1 MKHRV
6 RILRWSSVAFVMAL
20 ALASTAWRVFSWHRD
35 RRELTTLAQVRQLS
49 PEEARLGLPVHVR
62 GVVTY
67 RDPERRFFFLQ
78 DDTGGI
84 LAETPTTRL
93 EAYQGQVLDV
103 HATTV
108 EGGLLPAILD
118 PSVREILP
126 PRTPVAARVPVSSL
140 DAGKEDYAYVQVCGT
155 VRSFSVPPNGEPVI
169 ELAGDGRRLTILPA
183 QNRGADTTALVDA
196 GICIRGVPLTA
207 TSASKRP
214 VRVQFY
220 VADLNDMSVVR
231 PAPPDPWAVPSRPLD
246 AIRQAVAG
254 SDARRVKVV
263 GTVAASHPGSDLLL
277 TSGTS
282 TLRVRTAQSN
292 SLLPGERV
300 EALGF
305 PALDGGSMV
314 LEDAVYR
321 RAAADAI
328 LGKPRVL
335 TTVASVLTLSRDE
348 ALTGFPVHL
357 RGVVAF
363 FDPAWVLLF
372 VQDRTGGIYVDMA
385 FHPGAFHLEPGQMVD
400 VEGVTGPS
408 VIARQV
414 YAAKVRVLGGKASLP
429 MSPPVPLED
438 LFAGNHDAQWIA
450 GEGTVQTVRRVGDQ
464 AFFTV
469 LTGAHRL
476 DLHVPVDRE
485 KRFTAA
491 LAGARVRFR
500 GTAGVLGDK
509 MRRMR
514 RVKIFVPGVE
524 DVQVMEAA
532 PADPFARPVQPMRD
546 LPEYGSQREL
556 AGQVRIEGV
565 LTLRQPTG
573 ELFVQDNSGAIR
585 VTTSLSAALRPGD
598 RLDIVGFSEPGD
610 RAATVHD
617 AVFRKLESGP
627 PPVPAVVT
635 AEELLSGRRDAELVR
650 TEAWLL
656 QRITLPAED
665 MLVLQAG
672 RTVFSAHLP
681 RSGADR
687 FEGPRAGSLLQVTG
701 VCSMSVEDPA
711 SLSFPRSFSLLLRS
725 PADIE
730 VLKAAPWWTLWH
742 TLSVVGALLA
752 LILGAGVW
760 VAMLRQ
766 QVHAQTRIIRGKL
779 QNEAALKEAAQTA
792 SRAKSDFMANM
803 SHEIRTPMNGV
814 IGMTELAL
822 ATALTDEQR
831 DYIDTARSSAEHL
844 LTVVNDVLDFSRIE
858 AGRLELDHQ
867 PFRLRE
873 SLDDVLR
880 TVAAEVRRKRL
891 AVVCNVQPDVPD
903 VLLGDVSCLRQIV
916 LNLVGNSVKFTEHGR
931 VSMEVNPEEPPA
943 PGEGP
948 SRCALRFT
956 VRDTGIGIEKT
967 KQAVIFEAF
976 AQADGSTRRRFGGTG
991 LGLTITSRLVS
1002 LMGGAI
1008 SVESEPGKGCA
1019 FHVRLSFDVASEA
1032 DGAREPGQHVPRQP
1046 AMAAATPPPRILLAE
1061 DNPVNQKVAA
1071 RMMEKRGYL
1080 VTVVANGREAIEAH
1094 ERQRF
1099 DLILMDVQMPELD
1112 GLEATRRIRERE
1124 QTTGEH
1130 VPILAL
1136 TAHAMLSDRE
1146 RCLAAGMDEYLSKP
1160 FQSEDLAQAV
1170 DSLRMGAVSPK

>member
-1 MKHRV
+1 
-6 RILRWSSVAFVMAL
+6 
-20 ALASTAWRVFSWHRD
+20 
-35 RRELTTLAQVRQLS
+35 
-49 PEEARLGLPVHVR
+49 
-62 GVVTY
+62 
-67 RDPERRFFFLQ
+67 
-78 DDTGGI
+78 
-84 LAETPTTRL
+84 
-93 EAYQGQVLDV
+93 
-103 HATTV
+103 
-108 EGGLLPAILD
+108 
-118 PSVREILP
+118 
-126 PRTPVAARVPVSSL
+126 
-140 DAGKEDYAYVQVCGT
+140 
-155 VRSFSVPPNGEPVI
+155 
-169 ELAGDGRRLTILPA
+169 
-183 QNRGADTTALVDA
+183 
-196 GICIRGVPLTA
+196 
-207 TSASKRP
+207 
-214 VRVQFY
+214 
-220 VADLNDMSVVR
+220 
-231 PAPPDPWAVPSRPLD
+231 
-246 AIRQAVAG
+246 
-254 SDARRVKVV
+254 
-263 GTVAASHPGSDLLL
+263 
-277 TSGTS
+277 
-282 TLRVRTAQSN
+282 
-292 SLLPGERV
+292 
-300 EALGF
+300 
-305 PALDGGSMV
+305 
-314 LEDAVYR
+314 
-321 RAAADAI
+321 
-328 LGKPRVL
+328 
-335 TTVASVLTLSRDE
+335 
-348 ALTGFPVHL
+348 
-357 RGVVAF
+357 
-363 FDPAWVLLF
+363 
-372 VQDRTGGIYVDMA
+372 
-385 FHPGAFHLEPGQMVD
+385 
-400 VEGVTGPS
+400 
-408 VIARQV
+408 
-414 YAAKVRVLGGKASLP
+414 
-429 MSPPVPLED
+429 
-438 LFAGNHDAQWIA
+438 
-450 GEGTVQTVRRVGDQ
+450 
-464 AFFTV
+464 
-469 LTGAHRL
+469 
-476 DLHVPVDRE
+476 
-485 KRFTAA
+485 
-491 LAGARVRFR
+491 
-500 GTAGVLGDK
+500 
-509 MRRMR
+509 
-514 RVKIFVPGVE
+514 
-524 DVQVMEAA
+524 
-532 PADPFARPVQPMRD
+532 
-546 LPEYGSQREL
+546 
-556 AGQVRIEGV
+556 
-565 LTLRQPTG
+565 
-573 ELFVQDNSGAIR
+573 
-585 VTTSLSAALRPGD
+585 
-598 RLDIVGFSEPGD
+598 
-610 RAATVHD
+610 
-617 AVFRKLESGP
+617 
-627 PPVPAVVT
+627 VVT